1 MNNLSF
7 GKGRYAFSEI
17 PFPIIFRI
25 MKITTALM
33 LVFMTCVYGS
43 GKAQKVSLS
52 LRNATL
58 EEAFKEISKQT
69 NYKFLYN
76 DAVMKGASRVSISL
90 EERNLI
96 EALTQLLESN
106 KMAFKIIDGT
116 ITINRSAKRD
126 IIISNGIIDVQ
137 NRINGVVKN
146 ADGAPLAGASIAVKG
161 TSSGTMTDGKGAFS
175 IQANTGATLIVRYI
189 GYLEKEV
196 VIRNQENLI
205 VTLAL
210 DDELDEVV
218 VVAYGTV
225 KRSDFTGSATQIGTK
240 EIDKRPISNV
250 LTALQG
256 AGPGLQTSAPSGA
269 PGSSP
274 NIRIRGIGSYS
285 ASNNALIVVD
295 GAPFDGGMANIN
307 PADVESVTVLKD
319 AATIAMYGSRG
330 ANGVIMVTT
339 KRGKEGKADF
349 NAQVQIGYNENGV
362 PNYNTVSA
370 GEYYELMWQAY
381 TNSLA
386 YASSAANRIPLDI
399 ARQIGSGLLP
409 RNSAGQQIYNG
420 KTYNDIVQYLGGYNA
435 FNVAN
440 NELVDVN
447 GKLNSNAQIKYK
459 GAPSWEDES
468 TRKGRRNEYGINY
481 STGIRK
487 TDIYASMS
495 YLEDNGWGLRSS
507 MDRFQG
513 RVNANTEIASWLK
526 TGINLSGASNVYD
539 YASSASGSI
548 NNPFYFSRAIAPIY
562 PVYVHDP
569 TTGEMLYDNLGNRRY
584 DYGNL
589 VSEFG
594 LSRPFNSGRHA
605 LAETLK
611 NQSKANRDFV
621 SARAYIDVNILPW
634 LTFST
639 TFSPDI
645 TSYREEGYENT
656 EVGDGAPA
664 GRYNQYWYRT
674 FNYTFNQLLRS
685 NNNLGDHNLE
695 TVLGHENYSY
705 RLDEISGRRTGQGF
719 DGLYTFSN
727 FSDISSLT
735 SGLLEGTIES
745 YFARANYNFDNKYY
759 LSAMIRR
766 DGNSRFISNL
776 RWANFWSIGGAWRL
790 DKEEFFKNDFTDLLK
805 VRASYGKLGNAQLL
819 TSSGDQNY
827 YPYQPGY
834 SIGYNNASAPG
845 AVLTSLGSP
854 DLTWESQ
861 QPLDVG
867 VDFSF
872 LKGRIH
878 GTMEYYH
885 RNSNGLLFNVN
896 QPYHNGGTTSGSY
909 SIQKNVGSVT
919 NKGFEVS
926 LTGNLI
932 RKPDFNW
939 NLTLNLTTIKNKM
952 TKMPEETP
960 EIVSSPYKRA
970 VGRSMYDYYT
980 RTYYGVDPETGRAMY
995 LGLSE
1000 DVAYDP
1006 KNVDHK
1012 LIDKGNGVVDTI
1024 TFDHNSAR
1032 QDWLNKSA
1040 LPPVYGSIVNSFS
1053 YKDFDFGFVL
1063 TYSLGGY
1070 FYEGQYAGLMSSGP
1084 SNGANLHRD
1093 LFGAWKN
1100 PGDVSDIPLMDLNR
1114 TAQNGAASSRWLQ
1127 KASYLNI
1134 SSVNFAYRLPS
1145 QVISKVGIKRAR
1157 VFASAENLFY
1167 WSGRKGF
1174 NPVGGITSPTDNS
1187 AYTHARTVNFGFNFG
1202 F

>member
-1 MNNLSF
+1 MKQKLLSLF
-7 GKGRYAFSEI
+7 FV
-17 PFPIIFRI
+17 
-25 MKITTALM
+25 L
-33 LVFMTCVYGS
+33 TCLIGVSFAQNRQVS
-43 GKAQKVSLS
+43 GKVTSATDGVPLSGVSVSVLGTS
-52 LRNATL
+52 NAT
-58 EEAFKEISKQT
+58 QT
-69 NYKFLYN
+69 DENGNYTIT
-76 DAVMKGASRVSISL
+76 VGQRGSIS
-90 EERNLI
+90 
-96 EALTQLLESN
+96 
-106 KMAFKIIDGT
+106 
-116 ITINRSAKRD
+116 
-126 IIISNGIIDVQ
+126 
-137 NRINGVVKN
+137 
-146 ADGAPLAGASIAVKG
+146 
-161 TSSGTMTDGKGAFS
+161 FS
-175 IQANTGATLIVRYI
+175 YI
-189 GYLEKEV
+189 GYTSQQV
-196 VIRNQENLI
+196 SVGSQTLI
-205 VTLAL
+205 NIQLVSDSEA
-210 DDELDEVV
+210 LDEVV

-225 KRSDFTGSATQIGTK
+225 KKSDFTGSATQIGAK
-240 EIDKRPISNV
+240 ELDKRPISNV

-256 AGPGLQTSAPSGA
+256 AGPGVQTSAPSGA

-274 NIRIRGIGSYS
+274 AIRIRGIGSYS
-285 ASNNALIVVD
+285 AGNGALIVVD

-307 PADVESVTVLKD
+307 PADVETVTVLKD

-330 ANGVIMVTT
+330 ANGVIMITT
-339 KRGKEGKADF
+339 KRGKEGKTDF
-349 NAQVQIGYNENGV
+349 NAQVQLGYNQNGV

-386 YASSAANRIPLDI
+386 YATSASNRVPLDI

-409 RNSAGQQIYNG
+409 RNSAGQQVYNG

-459 GAPSWEDES
+459 GAPSWEDEA
-468 TRKGRRNEYGINY
+468 TRNGRRNEYGINY
-481 STGIRK
+481 STGIK
-487 TDIYASMS
+487 NTDVFASMS
-495 YLEDNGWGLRSS
+495 YLDDNGWGLRSS

-513 RVNANTEIASWLK
+513 RVNANTAITPWLK
-526 TGINLSGASNVYD
+526 SGINLSGASNVYD
-539 YASSASGSI
+539 FAASDDGSI

-569 TTGEMLYDNLGNRRY
+569 ATGEMVYDNLGNRRF

-621 SARAYIDVNILPW
+621 SARAYVDVDILPW

-664 GRYNQYWYRT
+664 GRYNQYWYRE
-674 FNYTFNQLLRS
+674 FNYTFNQLLKTS
-685 NNNLGDHNLE
+685 NKFGNHNLE

-735 SGLLEGTIES
+735 SGLSEGTIES
-745 YFARANYNFDNKYY
+745 YFARANYNFDSKYY

-776 RWANFWSIGGAWRL
+776 RWEDFWSLGAAWRL
-790 DKEEFFKNDFTDLLK
+790 DKEEFFQNDFTDLLK
-805 VRASYGKLGNAQLL
+805 IRASYGKLGNADVG
-819 TSSGDQNY
+819 SF

-861 QPLDVG
+861 KPLDIG

-872 LKGRIH
+872 LKGRIS
-878 GTMEYYH
+878 GSLEYYN
-885 RNSNGLLFNVN
+885 RDSDGLLFSVN
-896 QPYHNGGTTSGSY
+896 QPYHNGGTPTNSY
-909 SIQKNVGSVT
+909 SIQKNVGAVT

-926 LTGNLI
+926 VTGNLI
-932 RKPDFNW
+932 RRTDFNW

-960 EIVSSPYKRA
+960 EIVSSPYKRV

-980 RTYYGVDPETGRAMY
+980 RTYYGVDPETGRALY
-995 LGLSE
+995 LGLS
-1000 DVAYDP
+1000 DGITFDP
-1006 KNVDHK
+1006 DNANHK
-1012 LIDKGNGVVDTI
+1012 LIDKGNGVVDTV

-1032 QDWLNKSA
+1032 QNWLNKSA
-1040 LPPVYGSIVNSFS
+1040 LPPVYGSVVNNFS

-1084 SNGANLHRD
+1084 ANGANLHRD
-1093 LFGAWKN
+1093 LFGAWQN
-1100 PGDVSDIPLMDLNR
+1100 PGDMTDIPLMDLNR

-1134 SSVNFAYRLPS
+1134 SSINFAYRLPNS
-1145 QVISKVGIKRAR
+1145 LIDRVGIKRAR
-1157 VFASAENLFY
+1157 VFASAENLYY
-1167 WSGRKGF
+1167 WSARKGF
-1174 NPVGGITSPTDNS
+1174 NPVGGLTGPTGNS
-1187 AYTHARTVNFGFNFG
+1187 SYTHARTINFGVNFGF
-1202 F
+1202 